1 MINLLNKLFTH
12 KHTFEITNTV
22 AHKGKLKTK
31 TITDVMPVGFTMV
44 VGTDDYHTIK
54 IRRVR

>member
-22 AHKGKLKTK
+22 AYNGKLRTK
-31 TITDVMPVGFTMV
+31 TITKVMPVGFTLV
-44 VGTDDYHTIK
+44 AGTDAYHTIK
-54 IRRVR
+54 IKRVR